1 LQEEFEPAGRSTR
14 VSWLGADEVET
25 RCPLLRPA
33 IAQAGFLEPDALD
46 LDSNALLQ
54 GFARSATRNGAVLH
68 TSAPIQRIA
77 GQAGNWRVS
86 AGEHEI
92 SCAILVDAAGAWAD
106 RVAVMAGVP
115 PCGMEPRRRT
125 AATLPVPAEQAGWLA
140 KMPFVSPV
148 DGSFYFKPEA
158 GTVMVS
164 LSDETPSD
172 PCDAYPDDIDV
183 ATALERFHEATIVPR
198 ARPTAAWAGL
208 RTLRTASR

>member
-1 LQEEFEPAGRSTR
+1 
-14 VSWLGADEVET
+14 
-25 RCPLLRPA
+25 
-33 IAQAGFLEPDALD
+33 
-46 LDSNALLQ
+46 
-54 GFARSATRNGAVLH
+54 
-68 TSAPIQRIA
+68 
-77 GQAGNWRVS
+77 
-86 AGEHEI
+86 
-92 SCAILVDAAGAWAD
+92 
-106 RVAVMAGVP
+106 
-115 PCGMEPRRRT
+115 MEPRRRT

-208 RTLRTASR
+208 RTFVADGKPVVGFDAGHPGFFWYAGLGGYGIQTSPALSALAAKLISDQTLEPVESSLAAALDPERIPRG